1 VWKHTPKFYLDVLH
15 LNLQLTKQN
24 NYDIILIESEGNK
37 MRKLNYDIKIGTR
50 FYLPKASWQVAKIA
64 GNYEITERRR
74 YPDYDD
80 GERIEYVCVSTE
92 HPYQAPV
99 AIAEMTL
106 AYILGEDVEGEVNV
120 VYSGREYQPTGL
132 DDFRVA
138 TEYDGVECSEPF
150 WYLGDSGE
158 RYHIDVDFETDKWCF
173 FKLPWD

>member
-1 VWKHTPKFYLDVLH
+1 
-15 LNLQLTKQN
+15 
-24 NYDIILIESEGNK
+24 

-99 AIAEMTL
+99 SIAEMTL
-106 AYILGEDVEGEVNV
+106 AYILGEDVKGEVNV
-120 VYSGREYQPTGL
+120 IYSGREYQPTGL

-138 TEYDGVECSEPF
+138 SEYDGTEWSEPF
-150 WYLGDSGE
+150 WYLGDSG
-158 RYHIDVDFETDKWCF
+158 RKYHIDVSLETGEWCF